1 MGSPRQETT
10 PPAPLA
16 SVLRPC
22 GLPSKAVT
30 AKRTTTT
37 KKAAA
42 KKKVAAKP
50 AKRRPTQPRSPF
62 VYMTDMTEALGV
74 TRMTIRKYVQMQLLP
89 APVMVSDGK
98 QGVRSR
104 WTPIALDHAAY
115 ILEQQEVGH
124 TLAEIAGMI
133 AARWG
138 TNDKL
143 PPKAP
148 KPIFST

>member
-1 MGSPRQETT
+1 MP
-10 PPAPLA
+10 
-16 SVLRPC
+16 
-22 GLPSKAVT
+22 
-30 AKRTTTT
+30 AKRTTT
-37 KKAAA
+37 KKTAA
-42 KKKVAAKP
+42 KKVATKP
-50 AKRRPTQPRSPF
+50 AKRRPAKPRSPF
-62 VYMTDMTEALGV
+62 VYMPDMIDALGV
-74 TRMTIRKYVQMQLLP
+74 TRMTIHKYVVMQLLP

-104 WTPIALDHAAY
+104 WTPVALDHAAF

-138 TNDKL
+138 THDKL

-148 KPIFST
+148 KPVFST

>member
-1 MGSPRQETT
+1 
-10 PPAPLA
+10 
-16 SVLRPC
+16 
-22 GLPSKAVT
+22 VT
-30 AKRTTTT
+30 AKRTTT
-37 KKAAA
+37 KKAAT

-138 TNDKL
+138 RLRSPQNPALAGPRDS
-143 PPKAP
+143 PACG
-148 KPIFST
+148 SRRG

>member
-1 MGSPRQETT
+1 MGSPRKETT

-16 SVLRPC
+16 SVLGPS
-22 GLPSKAVT
+22 GLPSRAVP
-30 AKRTTTT
+30 AKRTTT

-42 KKKVAAKP
+42 KKVATKP
-50 AKRRPTQPRSPF
+50 AKRRPAQPRSPF
-62 VYMTDMTEALGV
+62 VYMPDMIDALGV
-74 TRMTIRKYVQMQLLP
+74 TRMTIHKYVVMQLLP

-104 WTPIALDHAAY
+104 WTPVALDHAAF

-148 KPIFST
+148 KPVFST

>member
-1 MGSPRQETT
+1 
-10 PPAPLA
+10 
-16 SVLRPC
+16 
-22 GLPSKAVT
+22 
-30 AKRTTTT
+30 
-37 KKAAA
+37 
-42 KKKVAAKP
+42 
-50 AKRRPTQPRSPF
+50 
-62 VYMTDMTEALGV
+62 MTDMTEALGV

-143 PPKAP
+143 PPKAL